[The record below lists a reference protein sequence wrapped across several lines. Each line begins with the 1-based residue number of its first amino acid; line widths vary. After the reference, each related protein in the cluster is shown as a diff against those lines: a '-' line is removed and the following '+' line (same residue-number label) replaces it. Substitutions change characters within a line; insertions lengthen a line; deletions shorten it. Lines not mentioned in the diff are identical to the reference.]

1 MKSAI
6 LKCGVLALAVAVAL
20 PVAPRPAGASTKK
33 NAAIAGGIGG
43 ALLLGAVIANSQK
56 RSKKSNT
63 TIIYQQAPPPPPV
76 VVAPP
81 PPPPVAQ
88 AQPQVLPPNC
98 QVVLQTIRVEG
109 IPQPQQAQS
118 IACRQPD
125 GSWQYR

>member
-6 LKCGVLALAVAVAL
+6 LKCGMLALMAAL
-20 PVAPRPAGASTKK
+20 AMPAAPKPADASTKK

-56 RSKKSNT
+56 RSKKTNT
-63 TIIYQQAPPPPPV
+63 TIIYQQAPPPA
-76 VVAPP
+76 VAPP
-81 PPPPVAQ
+81 AGPVAQ
-88 AQPQVLPPNC
+88 PQPQLLPPNC
-98 QVVLQTIRVEG
+98 QVVLQTIRIEG

-118 IACRQPD
+118 VACRQAD

>member
-20 PVAPRPAGASTKK
+20 PVAPKPAEASTKK

-56 RSKKSNT
+56 RKKSNT

-81 PPPPVAQ
+81 PPPV
-88 AQPQVLPPNC
+88 AQPQMLPPNC
-98 QVVLQTIRVEG
+98 QHVLQTIQVQG
-109 IPQPQQAQS
+109 IPQPQQAMS
-118 IACRQPD
+118 VACRQPD
-125 GSWQYR
+125 GSWVYR

>member
-6 LKCGVLALAVAVAL
+6 LRCGVLALAAAVAL
-20 PVAPRPAGASTKK
+20 TVAPKPAEASTKK

-56 RSKKSNT
+56 RKKSNT

-81 PPPPVAQ
+81 PAPVAQ
-88 AQPQVLPPNC
+88 PQMLPPNC
-98 QVVLQTIRVEG
+98 QHVLQTIQVQG
-109 IPQPQQAQS
+109 IPQPQQAMS
-118 IACRQPD
+118 VACRQPD
-125 GSWQYR
+125 GSWVYR

>member
-6 LKCGVLALAVAVAL
+6 LKFGVLALAAAVVL
-20 PVAPRPAGASTKK
+20 PVAPKPAEASTKK

-56 RSKKSNT
+56 RSKNNT

-76 VVAPP
+76 VVAPVVVAP
-81 PPPPVAQ
+81 APVAQ
-88 AQPQVLPPNC
+88 PQMLPPNC
-98 QVVLQTIRVEG
+98 QHVLQTIRVEG
-109 IPQPQQAQS
+109 IPQPQQAMS
-118 IACRQPD
+118 VACRQPD